1 MLSLSNRPC
10 RIGSSINTR
19 TEKHGDEDVT
29 ALDIPLN
36 EIMIEDVELNILLQE
51 PHASNVLFNA
61 PPGKLAE
68 PVFKSI
74 KSLRLKD
81 KIEGASV
88 IITLNGSTEVK
99 LSDCKISKVTLD
111 PQIGGLTCVSL
122 QVQCTPKLDSLIAR
136 LLEKLNCEATVEIL
150 AEGFGEQKALPLDPP
165 STDDDETDA
174 KIRSGLHRAIASHS
188 AKKGRKRNMNA

>member
-29 ALDIPLN
+29 ALDIPLSDILL
-36 EIMIEDVELNILLQE
+36 EAVELNILLQE
-51 PHASNVLFNA
+51 PHAAQVLFNA

-68 PVFKSI
+68 PVFTSI

-88 IITLNGSTEVK
+88 VISLNSTTDVK

-111 PQIGGLTCVSL
+111 PQVGGLTAMSV
-122 QVQCTPKLDSLIAR
+122 QVQCTPKLDSSIAR

-150 AEGFGEQKALPLDPP
+150 AEGFGDQKPLPLGQVESDVEP
-165 STDDDETDA
+165 D
-174 KIRSGLHRAIASHS
+174 KKLRSGMHRAIASHA
-188 AKKGRKRNMNA
+188 AKKGRKRHTNA